1 MNTLKR
7 LTFIILLIAGA
18 SILYMIYKLADT
30 KYIVSKNL
38 VEKTYTNS
46 KYGLISFFEPI
57 SHQLE
62 YTAEKME
69 HISFTEWNEA
79 SLNNEVFL
87 GLRKNPEINSIGLAT
102 NDGFEYILYKENE
115 VWYSRTSN
123 PLIDQKTAVKK
134 AYIVDGNHLI
144 EESSELIP
152 IAHDARERPW
162 YKGAKENYPKKHWT
176 APYRFNTSQKLGMS
190 VSQRWQDKS
199 IEGLN
204 VTITYSF
211 DLDEITHLL
220 QRIKPTKNS
229 QICLAYDNKLLVFNK
244 KPDTIEAINLDNTP
258 VAAYYKS
265 LITDHKT
272 KKFKIENKVYW
283 GSSQFIKLSDNQDLT
298 MSILLP
304 EKDFL
309 ASINKLQTLLLI
321 GFISLVLVGLMVLG
335 LHVRQIK
342 DQKLLIEKGEVIQ
355 EKNKEIIQSIQYAK
369 NIQESL
375 MPNMLQIQRALEHAF
390 IIYLPKDIVA
400 GDFYWVQNQ
409 HPYVLFAV
417 GDCTGHGVPGAMIS
431 VMCQTAL
438 NRAVLE
444 FSLLEPKEIL
454 DKTKELF
461 LEQVGVHS
469 QQFTDGMDISFCLLN
484 KENNKLSWSGANTP
498 LYIIENK
505 SNQLKIY
512 QPDKQPIGRFVND
525 KPFNQ
530 HDIQLE
536 KGDRIYLFS
545 DGFQDQFGGPNLK
558 KLKPKNFKDLLLKT
572 NKLNLNLQREALI
585 EAFNEWKGDE
595 NQVDDVCL
603 LCVKI

>member
-7 LTFIILLIAGA
+7 LTFITLLIAGA

-30 KYIVSKNL
+30 KYIVTKNL

-46 KYGLISFFEPI
+46 KYGLIGFFEPI

-79 SLNNEVFL
+79 SLNNEVFP

-152 IAHDARERPW
+152 LAHDARERPW

-211 DLDEITHLL
+211 HLDEITHLL

-342 DQKLLIEKGEVIQ
+342 DQKLLIEKGKVIQ